1 MPGTKATQ
9 TSSNLQVCNRCQ
21 PGGELRRIGQ
31 AEKFAGTHARGSG
44 ASPAK
49 LFVMIGDTEARLANI
64 RLHPIKSLDPISV
77 PQARVGPS
85 GGLEHDRAWALY
97 TVDNRWVNGKRTPA
111 VLRIRAAFTADL
123 SRVTLSAP
131 SDSRQVP
138 VRDFAFPSDTEDAA
152 KWFSVY
158 FGCKIL
164 VRHSLNGFPDDAIAN
179 GPTIVSTATL
189 RALCGWFP
197 EIDIEEMRRRFRT
210 TLEID
215 AVDGAP
221 GSRDRMPPFWED
233 RLFGPAKTYAVRF
246 RIAEVNF
253 EGSNPCARC
262 GVPPCDSHTGADMTG
277 FQKRFSGL
285 RRDTLPAWATA
296 EHFDHFY
303 RLAVNTRV
311 ARSESGKMLRVGDP
325 IVLL

>member
-1 MPGTKATQ
+1 MFARVGKT
-9 TSSNLQVCNRCQ
+9 RC
-21 PGGELRRIGQ
+21 G
-31 AEKFAGTHARGSG
+31 HA
-44 ASPAK
+44 AADALTAK
-49 LFVMIGDTEARLANI
+49 LSVMLGDAEARLANI

-77 PQARVGPS
+77 PEARVGPS

-97 TVDNRWVNGKRTPA
+97 TVDNLWVNGKRAPA
-111 VLRIRAAFTADL
+111 IMRIRAVFAPDL
-123 SRVTLSAP
+123 RRVTLSAP
-131 SDSRQVP
+131 SDSRQIP
-138 VRDFAFPSDTEDAA
+138 VRDFAFPDDPEDAA
-152 KWFSVY
+152 EWFSLY
-158 FGCKIL
+158 FERKIL
-164 VRHSLNGFPDDAIAN
+164 VRHSRNGFPDDAIAN

-210 TLEID
+210 TLEVD

-246 RIAEVNF
+246 RIAEVKF

-262 GVPPCDSHTGADMTG
+262 SVPPCDSYTGVDITG
-277 FQKRFSGL
+277 FQKRFSDL
-285 RRDTLPAWATA
+285 RRDTLPAWATP

-311 ARSESGKMLRVGDP
+311 APSESGKMLRVGDP